1 MGLFQQAPPVRYD
14 VYYWDSNG
22 SQLKSDF
29 FMSNAETFTMVA
41 GATIGIQLEPEYI
54 ICVDQEGNGDHYR
67 FREVVPVEDLI
78 PLANKGV
85 INLYV
90 LPLE

>member
-1 MGLFQQAPPVRYD
+1 MGLFQQASPVRYN
-14 VYYWDSNG
+14 VYYWSSGGN
-22 SQLKSDF
+22 QLKSDF

-41 GATIGIQLEPEYI
+41 GATIGIQLESECI
-54 ICVDQEGNGDHYR
+54 ICVDQGGDGDYYG
-67 FREVVPVEDLI
+67 FRDVVPVEDLI
-78 PLANKGV
+78 PLANKGA